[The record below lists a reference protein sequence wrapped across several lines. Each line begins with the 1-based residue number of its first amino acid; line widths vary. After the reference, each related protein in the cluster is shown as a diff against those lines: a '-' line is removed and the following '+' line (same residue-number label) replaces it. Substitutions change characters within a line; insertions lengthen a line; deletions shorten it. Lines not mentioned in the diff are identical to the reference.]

1 MYGVEYITRTVT
13 INREGLVKLSPG
25 GLDTDFADA
34 AAAAAGVA
42 LARGRRNCWVN
53 PLADFFFAFVFFF
66 GGFFSLSRRFEAL
79 HSLIR
84 TASNCSRLSV
94 FFFGLLRRIF
104 FFRGELFFSLLSLST
119 TSVIGQ
125 KQT

>member
-13 INREGLVKLSPG
+13 INREGLVKVSVSRG

-53 PLADFFFAFVFFF
+53 PLADFFFTFV
-66 GGFFSLSRRFEAL
+66 
-79 HSLIR
+79 
-84 TASNCSRLSV
+84 
-94 FFFGLLRRIF
+94 
-104 FFRGELFFSLLSLST
+104 LFC
-119 TSVIGQ
+119 
-125 KQT
+125 

>member
-1 MYGVEYITRTVT
+1 VEYITRTVT
-13 INREGLVKLSPG
+13 IYREGLVKVSRG

-53 PLADFFFAFVFFF
+53 PLADFFFAFVLFF

-94 FFFGLLRRIF
+94 FFFRF
-104 FFRGELFFSLLSLST
+104 AATHFFSW
-119 TSVIGQ
+119 
-125 KQT
+125 

>member
-1 MYGVEYITRTVT
+1 MEYITRTVT
-13 INREGLVKLSPG
+13 INREGLVKVSRG

-66 GGFFSLSRRFEAL
+66 RWILLTIKKVR
-79 HSLIR
+79 
-84 TASNCSRLSV
+84 
-94 FFFGLLRRIF
+94 GLAFLDQHGEQLFATKCF
-104 FFRGELFFSLLSLST
+104 FFRFAVTLFFSW
-119 TSVIGQ
+119 
-125 KQT
+125 